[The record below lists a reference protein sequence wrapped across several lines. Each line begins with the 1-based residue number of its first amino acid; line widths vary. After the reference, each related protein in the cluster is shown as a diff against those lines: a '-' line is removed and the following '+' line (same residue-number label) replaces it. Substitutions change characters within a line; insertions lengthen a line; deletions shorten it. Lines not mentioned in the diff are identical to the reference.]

1 MGTSAVALPQGFQLD
16 PLAQGPST
24 PDMPGADTLVS
35 GSQMQNPDASI
46 SASPQELNT
55 AQPSQP
61 SFNLPPGFQLDQS
74 PTQLA
79 PESSSQDQPG
89 FARSF
94 YESTLAPLLKTAGGL
109 ITHSGDYDPE
119 NPLLQAV
126 IGTVNNASE
135 KGQNA
140 INILKTLPDS
150 TSTADAF
157 NRLGKGL
164 NQGLY
169 AVPIIGQTLQGMDS
183 KWASGNYAGALG
195 DVAAVAANLMAPEL
209 IRGVGP
215 SIVGKAAELAD
226 TAINKVIGGSPS
238 VGGQA
243 ADQLGIDLSAG
254 RASTGIPRA
263 AEKFLRSSP
272 ESAAPFEGMDVA
284 TNEGLKQVGSKIA
297 DSIVNTNL
305 SLEDQGAQIQNALKA
320 SKTAAGQEVGEV
332 HDAISQLSNSPSI
345 DAKAL
350 EPIAQKFVNQLSI
363 DNPDYQSNISPEN
376 QKAVN
381 VLQQFANS
389 QNIIPS
395 STSSL
400 VDSSGNSIINPSS
413 SVSKTLDFDTAGKLI
428 TQMNELIPDVPSSA
442 GGALK
447 QMSSALKEQMYQA
460 LPDDLAS
467 RLKATHQRYAQVSQG
482 LDQGIARRVIGTR
495 INPTPPELVAD
506 FLSKSNSIDVGNLRN
521 LLGPERTAPV
531 QRAILQNVLEKT
543 TDDNGGT
550 LTGNQLVS
558 NWNKVNDGAKS
569 LYSPEQ
575 LQGINDYI
583 KAVQDINLRGPRN
596 LSDTFAGSSSSP
608 LAAHTATGVL
618 LNFGKNFLA
627 KIGGRGVARMLL
639 DPPMAKDLVKSI
651 STYPVDR
658 GATPLGQRLLFA
670 AHQNETRDRQADVSA
685 TTPQ

>member
-1 MGTSAVALPQGFQLD
+1 MGSTATPVSALPQGFQLD
-16 PLAQGPST
+16 SPTQTPPTSST
-24 PDMPGADTLVS
+24 PSMPGVDTLVS
-35 GSQMQNPDASI
+35 GSQMQTPDASI
-46 SASPQELNT
+46 SVSPQELST
-55 AQPSQP
+55 AQPAQAAQP
-61 SFNLPPGFQLDQS
+61 SGLPDGFQIDQ
-74 PTQLA
+74 PTTA
-79 PESSSQDQPG
+79 PIFNSRDQPG

-94 YESTLAPLLKTAGGL
+94 YDGTLAPLLQTVGGL
-109 ITHSGDYDPE
+109 IQHSGSYDPQ
-119 NPLLQAV
+119 NPLLQAIV
-126 IGTVNNASE
+126 GTVNNASD
-135 KGQNA
+135 KGQAA

-157 NRLGKGL
+157 NKLGKGL

-169 AVPIIGQTLQGMDS
+169 AVPIIGQTLQGMDQ
-183 KWASGNYAGALG
+183 KWSSGNYAGALG

-209 IRGVGP
+209 IKGLGP
-215 SIVGKAAELAD
+215 SIVSKAADIAD
-226 TAINKVIGGSPS
+226 SGVNAVIGGSPS
-238 VGGQA
+238 VAGQA
-243 ADQLGIDLSAG
+243 ADQLGMDLSPG
-254 RASTGIPRA
+254 RAATGVPRT

-272 ESAAPFEGMDVA
+272 ESAGPYEAMDVA

-297 DSIVNTNL
+297 DSILGTDL
-305 SLEDQGAQIQNALKA
+305 SLEDQGTQIQNALKA

-332 HDAISQLSNSPSI
+332 HDAISQLSNAPTI

-376 QKAVN
+376 QKAVG
-381 VLQQFANS
+381 VLQQFADA
-389 QNIIPS
+389 
-395 STSSL
+395 T
-400 VDSSGNSIINPSS
+400 D
-413 SVSKTLDFDTAGKLI
+413 KTLDFDTAGKLI

-447 QMSSALKEQMYQA
+447 QMSSALKDQMYQS

-495 INPTPPELVAD
+495 ANPTPPELVAD
-506 FLSKSNSIDVGNLRN
+506 LLSKSNSVDVGNLRN
-521 LLGPERTAPV
+521 LLGPERIAPV

-543 TDDNGGT
+543 TDDNGGV
-550 LTGNQLVS
+550 LAGNQLLS

-569 LYSPEQ
+569 IYSPEQ
-575 LQGINDYI
+575 LQGIDSYI

-596 LSDTFAGSSSSP
+596 LSDTFAGSSNNP
-608 LAAHTATGVL
+608 LAAHTAAGVV
-618 LNFGKNFLA
+618 LNLGKNFIA
-627 KIGGRGVARMLL
+627 KLGGRAVARGLL

-651 STYPVDR
+651 STYPADR
-658 GATPLGQRLLFA
+658 GATPLSQRLLFA
-670 AHQNETRDRQADVSA
+670 ALQNETRDRQADASA